1 MEADRIALVLS
12 DQVSCFAAEGRRRS
26 TKVLGGSV
34 GEQPD
39 VREARLLPEFAP
51 LYPGLEP
58 GTWQD
63 AAALAEQML
72 TEHLLRP
79 SPGYMLSDRVLAKE
93 HFEFRGGNTRSR
105 PRIAR
110 TRRTDPTI

>member
-1 MEADRIALVLS
+1 M
-12 DQVSCFAAEGRRRS
+12 
-26 TKVLGGSV
+26 
-34 GEQPD
+34 GEQPEG
-39 VREARLLPEFAP
+39 REARLRPEFAP

-79 SPGYMLSDRVLAKE
+79 SLGYMLSDRVLGKE
-93 HFEFRGGNTRSR
+93 GTPGAGRELPAHVAPIRRSSQL
-105 PRIAR
+105 AR
-110 TRRTDPTI
+110 CP